1 MAKTFTN
8 ASDNSMYKRVYKNNM
23 DDNNSF
29 IGMIN
34 GISLIL
40 STSKGAYMSYQKAL
54 RTSPQYK
61 QCQIEELPWKTTLG
75 YVSMAVPKGSIY
87 AEFMKHTVIEMI
99 LSGDIHEINERWS
112 NNKPKC
118 TNVKKQ
124 VPSIS
129 PQKTVTIFFG
139 VALFAGISIMILV
152 FEIMW
157 SRIQEIFS
165 KERHTTLSFYNE
177 DVANRKLLSSVQRI
191 HNLYDTFPEFKIGDM
206 LEELG
211 FELLMEDESKDIIMH
226 LHDRQT
232 STV

>member
-1 MAKTFTN
+1 
-8 ASDNSMYKRVYKNNM
+8 MYKRVYENNM
-23 DDNNSF
+23 NDNSSF

-34 GISLIL
+34 GIPMIL
-40 STSKGAYMSYQKAL
+40 NTSKGAYMSYQKSL
-54 RTSPQYK
+54 RTRSQYK
-61 QCQIEELPWKTTLG
+61 QCQIEELPWKLTLG

-118 TNVKKQ
+118 INAKRQ

-139 VALFAGISIMILV
+139 VALFACISIMILV
-152 FEIMW
+152 LEMIW
-157 SRIQEIFS
+157 SRIQQIFS

-177 DVANRKLLSSVQRI
+177 DVAKGKLFSSVQRI
-191 HNLYDTFPEFKIGDM
+191 HNLNDTFSEFKIQDM
-206 LEELG
+206 IEELG
-211 FELLMEDESKDIIMH
+211 VELLMEDESNDILMH
-226 LHDRQT
+226 LQVHDCQT

>member
-1 MAKTFTN
+1 
-8 ASDNSMYKRVYKNNM
+8 
-23 DDNNSF
+23 
-29 IGMIN
+29 
-34 GISLIL
+34 
-40 STSKGAYMSYQKAL
+40 
-54 RTSPQYK
+54 
-61 QCQIEELPWKTTLG
+61 
-75 YVSMAVPKGSIY
+75 
-87 AEFMKHTVIEMI
+87 
-99 LSGDIHEINERWS
+99 
-112 NNKPKC
+112 
-118 TNVKKQ
+118 
-124 VPSIS
+124 
-129 PQKTVTIFFG
+129 
-139 VALFAGISIMILV
+139 
-152 FEIMW
+152 MW